1 MGKTKLNPLEPQK
14 AQHRGRSRLLLLYSS
29 FIRNKKC
36 DLKILKSLNGF
47 KSTNK
52 IDNYNNRGKK
62 VGEGKKRKEKNP
74 ETATEQVKIINVFL
88 ESLLSASFPSLDVS
102 VHLASLGCPPTV
114 GWSLDLLWGSS
125 NSDLVLLL
133 SVPSSNVHSH
143 QN

>member
-1 MGKTKLNPLEPQK
+1 M
-14 AQHRGRSRLLLLYSS
+14 
-29 FIRNKKC
+29 
-36 DLKILKSLNGF
+36 DLKVLIKL
-47 KSTNK
+47 TTTTT
-52 IDNYNNRGKK
+52 
-62 VGEGKKRKEKNP
+62 EGKKWEREKKERKKNP
-74 ETATEQVKIINVFL
+74 ETATEQVQIINVFL

>member
-1 MGKTKLNPLEPQK
+1 M
-14 AQHRGRSRLLLLYSS
+14 
-29 FIRNKKC
+29 
-36 DLKILKSLNGF
+36 DLKVLIKL
-47 KSTNK
+47 TTTTTE
-52 IDNYNNRGKK
+52 GKK
-62 VGEGKKRKEKNP
+62 VGEGKKKKGKKNP

-88 ESLLSASFPSLDVS
+88 ESLLSSSFPSLDVS

-133 SVPSSNVHSH
+133 SVPSSNVHSY